1 MRVARSKDRFGL
13 PGLECDHAF
22 LRWQQCSQSKI
33 AHDSL
38 RVRDT
43 STPTW
48 CDRPVEGPACRP
60 TLIPCRGVAPG
71 VASNKAQKLKNQI
84 KDATRLKAE
93 RGVASCGR
101 RLVTVGRW
109 VQSGPGSQYC
119 QRVIA
124 PCQARLRDKVPDRY
138 QAAWSWIIKGG
149 LVGNDDALVLDAYSQ
164 PSLPGSTLGLT
175 APSYAPQGG
184 WPRPPS

>member
-1 MRVARSKDRFGL
+1 L

-60 TLIPCRGVAPG
+60 TLIPCRSTINSRSLRRGLDDCHVVAFHVAALSKALPKSAKRSAPRLIPG
-71 VASNKAQKLKNQI
+71 GGSRPAGGGARAMTGHAGAPPKSVMNS
-84 KDATRLKAE
+84 
-93 RGVASCGR
+93 R
-101 RLVTVGRW
+101 RLIGLPQPAQVHKKYSRW
-109 VQSGPGSQYC
+109 DGASQ
-119 QRVIA
+119 Q
-124 PCQARLRDKVPDRY
+124 K
-138 QAAWSWIIKGG
+138 
-149 LVGNDDALVLDAYSQ
+149 
-164 PSLPGSTLGLT
+164 
-175 APSYAPQGG
+175 
-184 WPRPPS
+184 